1 MRNREGM
8 KLALLACFWIAAS
21 PVAAKQTEAASKAA
35 TPKPQPIVPAPIPEG
50 RARVVYLHLAED
62 ARDRTLST
70 WRTSTLEPQVVE
82 LGYGQYGWADVE
94 PGPQGFCARFSGQEP
109 PTKQNLGWNTGLG
122 NLTPGLLSFVVAH
135 RVHAASDA
143 VTTRSERA
151 IAAEPAAGRSALRIM
166 GVWPGTFTISICE
179 RGESGESPLVSSLGG
194 SAQLGYG
201 PAGPIHDRPAGSST
215 LVFHRPSSPQDR
227 CGGLALGSVTVDATA
242 GSRTT
247 LFAFGSVETTG
258 KLRVLACA
266 EPTLRCQEL
275 PVRP

>member
-1 MRNREGM
+1 MRDRERRA
-8 KLALLACFWIAAS
+8 LVLLASLWIAAS
-21 PVAAKQTEAASKAA
+21 PVAAKQTESAKKSETPHPTA
-35 TPKPQPIVPAPIPEG
+35 TVPPPIPEG
-50 RARVVYLHLAED
+50 RARVAYLHLAED
-62 ARDRTLST
+62 ARERTFST

-109 PTKQNLGWNTGLG
+109 PTKQKLGSNTGLG

-135 RVHAASDA
+135 RINAASDS

-166 GVWPGTFTISICE
+166 GVWPGAWTVSICE
-179 RGESGESPLVSSLGG
+179 RGASGESPIVASMGG
-194 SAQLGYG
+194 SAALGYG
-201 PAGPIHDRPAGSST
+201 PSGPIHDRAAGTST

-227 CGGLALGSVTVDATA
+227 CGGMQLGSVTLDSAA
-242 GSRTT
+242 GSRAT
-247 LFAFGSVETTG
+247 LFVFGSVETPG

-266 EPTLRCQEL
+266 ESALRCQEV